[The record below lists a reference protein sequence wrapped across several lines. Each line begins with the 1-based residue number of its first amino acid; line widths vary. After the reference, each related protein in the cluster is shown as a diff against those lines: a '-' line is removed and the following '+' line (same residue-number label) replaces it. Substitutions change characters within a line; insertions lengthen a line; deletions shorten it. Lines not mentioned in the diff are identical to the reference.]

1 MRRDAAEGL
10 GDLPRV
16 SVGLG
21 LVLPAPPPRQLQIQ
35 VLSPGSY
42 VAPSRVGC
50 GPMHLPVPVGATE
63 ALPSDLGNPLS
74 SFTVG
79 EGLLPSADLQSC
91 AVIQREFKYEQA
103 WEPIS

>member
-1 MRRDAAEGL
+1 
-10 GDLPRV
+10 
-16 SVGLG
+16 
-21 LVLPAPPPRQLQIQ
+21 
-35 VLSPGSY
+35 
-42 VAPSRVGC
+42 
-50 GPMHLPVPVGATE
+50 MHLPVPVGATE

>member
-1 MRRDAAEGL
+1 MCRDTAEGL

-21 LVLPAPPPRQLQIQ
+21 LVLPVPPTQLQIQ

-42 VAPSRVGC
+42 MAPSRVGC

-74 SFTVG
+74 SLTVG

-103 WEPIS
+103 WELIS